1 MWGTARSQQ
10 EQLAQLCTHECRAC
24 VAPKVDSEG
33 CLSDAMDKAASM
45 SGVYVSWNR
54 PRCTR
59 RSRRHGFDPSRS
71 SGKSAASLYDALT
84 PVGDA

>member
-1 MWGTARSQQ
+1 MWGTARSQKQ

-54 PRCTR
+54 PR
-59 RSRRHGFDPSRS
+59 
-71 SGKSAASLYDALT
+71 
-84 PVGDA
+84 